1 MRVFPAYR
9 YPSIAIKNPQAKNLN
24 LECNRLLK
32 MNTNKTPEL
41 SFEFFPPR
49 TEKGVENL
57 SQVHAEL
64 AKFDPTFFSVTFGA
78 GGSTQDGTY
87 DAVKSMIEA
96 GSDAAP
102 HISCVGASKDNIR
115 QMIQSYVEL
124 GVKRMVVLRGDLP
137 SGMVE
142 LGDFSYASDLVTFI
156 RQEYGSDLHLEVA
169 AYPDFH
175 PESPNPKQDLGNF
188 KLKVDAGANSALTQ
202 YFYNA
207 DSYFAYVDEVR
218 RMGVD
223 VPIIPGIMPITN
235 YATLVRFSDNCG
247 AELPQWIRSRLAQYQ
262 DDEASLKSFGL
273 DVVTHLCLDLLENG
287 VAGLH
292 FYALNKVEPVNEIC
306 KRVGFQR
313 SE

>member
-124 GVKRMVVLRGDLP
+124 GVKRLVVLRGDLP

>member
-1 MRVFPAYR
+1 M
-9 YPSIAIKNPQAKNLN
+9 SNN
-24 LECNRLLK
+24 
-32 MNTNKTPEL
+32 TPEL

-57 SQVHAEL
+57 ANVHAEL

-87 DAVKSMIEA
+87 DAVKSMIDA

-102 HISCVGASKDNIR
+102 HISCVGASKDSIKS
-115 QMIQSYVEL
+115 MIEGYVDL
-124 GVKRMVVLRGDLP
+124 GVKRLVVLRGDLP

-142 LGDFSYASDLVTFI
+142 RGDFSYASDLVTFI
-156 RQEYGSDLHLEVA
+156 REEFGDDLHLEVA

-175 PESPNPKQDLGNF
+175 PESPNPKQDLENF
-188 KLKVDAGANSALTQ
+188 KRKIDAGADSALTQ

-207 DSYFAYVDEVR
+207 DSYFAYVDEVT
-218 RMGVD
+218 RMGVN

-235 YATLVRFSDNCG
+235 FHTLVRFSDNCG
-247 AELPQWIRSRLAQYQ
+247 AELPRWIRTRLEQYQ

-273 DVVTHLCLDLLENG
+273 DVVSHLCFDLLDNG
-287 VAGLH
+287 VYGLH
-292 FYALNKVEPVNEIC
+292 FYALNKIEPVKEIC
-306 KRVGFQR
+306 KRIGFQQG
-313 SE
+313 